1 MVRSLAGSR
10 TSCELAALPEEDSR
24 AVSETAAETAVEE
37 TLDRSRRGEPGTE
50 KPRAGGAGWRAMAV
64 VVVHASRRR

>member
-24 AVSETAAETAVEE
+24 AVSETAVEE

-50 KPRAGGAGWRAMAV
+50 KPRAGGAGWRAMVV
-64 VVVHASRRR
+64 VVVHAPGRR